1 MRVGV
6 FTPVPAIARGICSS
20 VFWSGGEAPA
30 PLKDIPNDLFAHVR
44 GDAGCHVC
52 DKLGV
57 RMPALNL
64 RSPDLAAA
72 YNAVLS
78 GDPNMNWALFSDSE
92 NDLKVSA
99 TGGGGLEELQEEF
112 SDGRI
117 QYAFVRVVDPNVRN
131 HRSRH
136 ARPRN

>member
-1 MRVGV
+1 
-6 FTPVPAIARGICSS
+6 
-20 VFWSGGEAPA
+20 
-30 PLKDIPNDLFAHVR
+30 
-44 GDAGCHVC
+44 
-52 DKLGV
+52 
-57 RMPALNL
+57 MPALNL